1 MTQRPDDDLQAAFQ
15 VERAT
20 ERRRAP
26 TYIDVAAGRRSLRR
40 RPARGVRWLFLSGA
54 LATAVA
60 GWWLVG
66 KGRSARELE
75 LARRVMVYS
84 SPTAFLL
91 QTPRLS
97 LVDSLPRFGT
107 SVPGSPLRALD
118 PGGPLGPPLTRSP
131 RS

>member
-1 MTQRPDDDLQAAFQ
+1 MTQRPDDDLRAAFQ
-15 VERAT
+15 AKRAA
-20 ERRRAP
+20 EYSRIP
-26 TYIDVAAGRRSLRR
+26 SYIDVAAGRPSVR
-40 RPARGVRWLFLSGA
+40 RPAHRVRWLVLSGA

-60 GWWLVG
+60 GLWLADG
-66 KGRSARELE
+66 ARSARELE
-75 LARRVMVYS
+75 LARRVMVSS

-97 LVDSLPRFGT
+97 LVDSIPRFGT

-131 RS
+131 RL